1 MRRTGMAKAINW
13 PEEFRDEILSENTE
27 SRRIAVR
34 LGSIYYDNGYYTDNE
49 VIDIRINHKVTR
61 KAVIS
66 GEPKLLKIKEISDED
81 MSKYKKSM
89 PNKPDLIKF
98 LSENYNKQVNEETEV
113 TLITYKN
120 LDIVPAKDDDP
131 HM

>member
-1 MRRTGMAKAINW
+1 MAKAINW
-13 PEEFRDEILSENTE
+13 PKEFYNEVISEDME
-27 SRRIAVR
+27 SPRIAIR
-34 LGSIYYDNGYYTDNE
+34 LGSIYVDNGYFTDKE
-49 VIDIRINHKVTR
+49 IIDIRVDHKVVR

-66 GEPKLLKIKEISDED
+66 GEVKLLKINEISDED

-89 PNKPDLIKF
+89 ENKSDLINF
-98 LSENYNKQVNEETEV
+98 LSKNYNQQVNEETEV

-120 LDIVPAKDDDP
+120 LDIVPSEDDDP

>member
-1 MRRTGMAKAINW
+1 MAKAINW